1 MSVKVEGNTEMDNHT
16 YSVHVLMKKGKR
28 GAASY
33 IHNECVNQVNS
44 RHLSEILDILLNPA
58 KAIDEWETIDWLKWL
73 IAGGKTPD
81 EYSTLGK
88 NFDWFI
94 LPTSKLINCVEK
106 M

>member
-1 MSVKVEGNTEMDNHT
+1 
-16 YSVHVLMKKGKR
+16 MKKGKR

-33 IHNECVNQVNS
+33 IHNECINQVNS

-81 EYSTLGK
+81 EYSALGK
-88 NFDWFI
+88 FLSNSVKFTFEDYR
-94 LPTSKLINCVEK
+94 KEK
-106 M
+106 NPNMSWIHRGCI

>member
-1 MSVKVEGNTEMDNHT
+1 MENHT
-16 YSVHVLMKKGKR
+16 YSAHILMKKGKR

-33 IHNECVNQVNS
+33 IHNECVNQVSS
-44 RHLSEILDILLNPA
+44 RHLSEILDTLLNPA

-88 NFDWFI
+88 IFDSF
-94 LPTSKLINCVEK
+94 L
-106 M
+106 